1 MSGVRERGGQMK
13 TRIFVIRNGD
23 YGTYVH
29 TSMTKIKAFT
39 SHYGAVMY
47 MRFHGLNE
55 DVYKVEVWIWEK

>member
-1 MSGVRERGGQMK
+1 MK

-23 YGTYVH
+23 YGTYIH

-39 SHYGAVMY
+39 SYYGAVMY

-55 DVYKVEVWIWEK
+55 DVYKIEVWIWER